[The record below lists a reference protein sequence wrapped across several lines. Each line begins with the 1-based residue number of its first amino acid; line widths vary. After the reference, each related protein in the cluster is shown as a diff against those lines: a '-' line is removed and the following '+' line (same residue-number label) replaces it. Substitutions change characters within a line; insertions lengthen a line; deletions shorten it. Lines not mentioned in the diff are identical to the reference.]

1 MSQNKIKQQV
11 EDKILESY
19 ESMYRIAFTYVK
31 NADDAMDV
39 VQDSAYKAIKY
50 AASVKKEQYIETWIY
65 KIVINC
71 DIDFIKKNQKEILTD
86 IPEELERP
94 AAPENEQDFD
104 TIGALDILNEKERA
118 IIILRFFEEK
128 KLEEIARILNINL
141 STVKSMLY
149 RSLKKLK
156 VELKKEVF
164 NYEG

>member
-71 DIDFIKKNQKEILTD
+71 AIEKKKKNQKEILTD

>member
-1 MSQNKIKQQV
+1 MSQNKIQQQV
-11 EDKILESY
+11 ENKILESY

-31 NADDAMDV
+31 NADDALDV
-39 VQDSAYKAIKY
+39 VQDSAYKAIKN

-71 DIDFIKKNQKEILTD
+71 AIDFLKKNKKEILTD
-86 IPEELERP
+86 IPEQLWHP
-94 AAPENEQDFD
+94 GTTDSYQDFD
-104 TIGALDILNEKERA
+104 TIEALDVLNEKERA

-128 KLEEIARILNINL
+128 KLEEIAQILNMNL
-141 STVKSMLY
+141 STTKSILY

-156 VELKKEVF
+156 IELKREEL

>member
-71 DIDFIKKNQKEILTD
+71 AIDFIKKNQKEILTD
-86 IPEELERP
+86 IPEELEHP

>member
-71 DIDFIKKNQKEILTD
+71 AIDFIKKNQKEILTD
-86 IPEELERP
+86 IPEELE
-94 AAPENEQDFD
+94 FD
-104 TIGALDILNEKERA
+104 TIGALYILNEKERA

>member
-71 DIDFIKKNQKEILTD
+71 AIYFIKKNQKEILTD

>member
-71 DIDFIKKNQKEILTD
+71 AIDFIKKT
-86 IPEELERP
+86 R
-94 AAPENEQDFD
+94 
-104 TIGALDILNEKERA
+104 
-118 IIILRFFEEK
+118 K
-128 KLEEIARILNINL
+128 K
-141 STVKSMLY
+141 
-149 RSLKKLK
+149 SLPIFRRNWNVLPLLK
-156 VELKKEVF
+156 TSRTLIR
-164 NYEG
+164 

>member
-71 DIDFIKKNQKEILTD
+71 AIDFIKKNQKEILTD

-104 TIGALDILNEKERA
+104 TIAALDILNEKERA

>member
-71 DIDFIKKNQKEILTD
+71 AIDFIKKNQKEILTD
-86 IPEELERP
+86 IPEKLEPP

>member
-1 MSQNKIKQQV
+1 MSQNKIQQQV
-11 EDKILESY
+11 ENKILESY

-31 NADDAMDV
+31 NADDALDV
-39 VQDSAYKAIKY
+39 VQDSAYKAIKN

-71 DIDFIKKNQKEILTD
+71 AIDFLKKNKKEILTD
-86 IPEELERP
+86 IPEQLWHP
-94 AAPENEQDFD
+94 STTDSYQDFD
-104 TIGALDILNEKERA
+104 TIEALDVLNEKERA

-128 KLEEIARILNINL
+128 KLEEIAQILNMNL
-141 STVKSMLY
+141 SPTKSLLY

-156 VELKKEVF
+156 IELKREEL

>member
-71 DIDFIKKNQKEILTD
+71 AIDFIKKNQKEILTD